1 MGCVGNRILD
11 THHFQTSQKTRVSWD
26 AMGYFHDIFIIIKKG
41 LIQRTMDASVSE
53 NAVRRDKQH
62 TANVTYPADVTY
74 AQLIDDKL
82 YYYYYYHYCIYVCAY
97 IYIYIYTH
105 IHSYIYIYIYVY
117 IYYYNI
123 LYYIILYI
131 ILYYIIVYYIIY
143 QIIYHII

>member
-97 IYIYIYTH
+97 IYIHISIHTYTYTYM
-105 IHSYIYIYIYVY
+105 YIYII
-117 IYYYNI
+117 II
-123 LYYIILYI
+123 YYII
-131 ILYYIIVYYIIY
+131 YYIIVYYIIY